1 MESVN
6 AAPHRLTEEGLLDY
20 KMQELVLQEVLPRLG
35 LASLTHLRA
44 CCRSLQSLL
53 DSTLCSSVWFP
64 AAQHHL
70 PSRHQMHRMM
80 DLPSRF
86 LKPHQQ
92 AVAAVSA
99 TNHDTPQQ
107 QLQQHHQQ
115 PQQQNKQQQQSR
127 SADAPAAKH
136 PGNAS
141 QEPDD
146 SLRHPVRI
154 QQFLLEQAALL
165 RRLSQGGGMT
175 FLPISAGVYT
185 SLELWSPCSTWVAM
199 QQYRPNAASSLV
211 IWNTVTGAAQDMVE
225 LPRGHFL
232 NVAWLPDSS
241 CLAWVK
247 SHDEAREYTEQSIF
261 CLDVATGQRHQLLNQ
276 PYRHWHHKR
285 KPIISASGG
294 LLAYVVNNC
303 VKVSRLPNLE
313 DTATLSSRLHP
324 RPSVAAMSFNPAATH
339 IAITWDGQWDT
350 GNEEAPPLC
359 LEIFATDTQS
369 RCFCMPFNVA
379 VWCSWNPTIH
389 HLLILSSGEGLAMLD
404 VNASRLTPIP
414 IRNNRPLRAASA
426 WTTNGSM
433 AIIRELKP
441 SRGDSTDPTEYVAV
455 RCDGTVGFTWTYGS
469 CGPKFAQEV
478 STSLSH
484 PQGMPDGLDKYRFH
498 RACSMDLDKEI
509 SDILNDRSSAAKQNP
524 RDHISACGRLKV
536 ELPSPAVAISRHA
549 GLSHFSIDYLAHSAT
564 KHNVV
569 SDLMRGCSAPIWHP
583 SLVGSRIY
591 ALTGPE
597 QDVWLVDGHQHRV
610 LQHWQGQDLQQRA
623 SCASKAKQAGSKWQ
637 RASWSENGAR
647 LLLVG
652 DRAIIALDF
661 CSPRCLTGLPDSS
674 RAPVGSAW
682 TESGPW
688 DVVAKSLSQ
697 LFWA

>member
-1 MESVN
+1 MDSVN
-6 AAPHRLTEEGLLDY
+6 AAPSRLTEEGLLDY
-20 KMQELVLQEVLPRLG
+20 KMQELVLQEVLPHLG
-35 LASLTHLRA
+35 LASLAHLRA

-53 DSTLCSSVWFP
+53 DSELCSSVWFS
-64 AAQHHL
+64 AARHHL
-70 PSRHQMHRMM
+70 PTPHQMHRSGAR
-80 DLPSRF
+80 PSPF
-86 LKPHQQ
+86 LLPHQQ
-92 AVAAVSA
+92 AKSSDSAAA
-99 TNHDTPQQ
+99 HGIPH
-107 QLQQHHQQ
+107 QLQQQD
-115 PQQQNKQQQQSR
+115 QQQEQQSR
-127 SADAPAAKH
+127 SEYAPAAEH

-141 QEPDD
+141 QKHYE
-146 SLRHPVRI
+146 HPVRI

-165 RRLSQGGGMT
+165 RSLSQGGGIN
-175 FLPISAGVYT
+175 FLPISPGAYT

-211 IWNTVTGAAQDMVE
+211 IWNTVTGAAQEMVE

-241 CLAWVK
+241 YLVWVK

-261 CLDVATGQRHQLLNQ
+261 CLDVASGQRHQLLNQ

-285 KPIISASGG
+285 KPIVSASGG

-313 DTATLSSRLHP
+313 DTATLSSLLHP
-324 RPSVAAMSFNPAATH
+324 RPSVAAMGFNPAATH
-339 IAITWDGQWDT
+339 IAITWDGQWNT

-359 LEIFATDTQS
+359 LEVFATDTQS

-404 VNASRLTPIP
+404 VDASRLTPIP
-414 IRNNRPLRAASA
+414 IRNSRPLRAASA

-433 AIIRELKP
+433 AIIRGSKP
-441 SRGDSTDPTEYVAV
+441 SRGDGTNSTEYFAV
-455 RCDGTVGFTWTYGS
+455 HCDGTVGFTWNYGT
-469 CGPKFAQEV
+469 CGPKFAQQV

-484 PQGMPDGLDKYRFH
+484 PRGMPDGLDEYRFH

-509 SDILNDRSSAAKQNP
+509 SDILDDGSSAATQNP

-536 ELPSPAVAISRHA
+536 ELPSPAVALSRHA

-583 SLVGSRIY
+583 SLVGSQIC

-597 QDVWLVDGHQHRV
+597 QDVWLVDGQQHRV
-610 LQHWQGQDLQQRA
+610 LQHWQGQDLLQQA
-623 SCASKAKQAGSKWQ
+623 SWCKQSQAGQLQMAAGVLVRERCK
-637 RASWSENGAR
+637 ASACGRQSHNRSG
-647 LLLVG
+647 LLLSTL
-652 DRAIIALDF
+652 RHWLA
-661 CSPRCLTGLPDSS
+661 
-674 RAPVGSAW
+674 
-682 TESGPW
+682 
-688 DVVAKSLSQ
+688 
-697 LFWA
+697 